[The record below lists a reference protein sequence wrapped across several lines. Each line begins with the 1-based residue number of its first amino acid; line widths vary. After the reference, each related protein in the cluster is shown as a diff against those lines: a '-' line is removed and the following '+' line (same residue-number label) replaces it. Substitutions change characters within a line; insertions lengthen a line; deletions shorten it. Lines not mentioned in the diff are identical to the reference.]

1 MSDTELELENLK
13 IEKEIIIEEYVLS
26 QIIRTSKG
34 FPLFIVSNGM
44 ETEQFTV
51 ASIYSSVKQ
60 SCWSINLRCIDRF
73 EAIITNKV

>member
-1 MSDTELELENLK
+1 MSDTELELENLR

-34 FPLFIVSNGM
+34 FPLFIVLNGM

-51 ASIYSSVKQ
+51 AFIY
-60 SCWSINLRCIDRF
+60 
-73 EAIITNKV
+73 